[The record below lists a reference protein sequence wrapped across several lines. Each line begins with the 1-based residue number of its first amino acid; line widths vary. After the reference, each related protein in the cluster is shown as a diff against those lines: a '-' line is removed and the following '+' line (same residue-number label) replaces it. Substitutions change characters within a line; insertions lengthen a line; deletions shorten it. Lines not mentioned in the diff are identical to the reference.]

1 LEHCHD
7 SAELKVIK
15 TLNKRLE
22 LVNNCDVADLV
33 DLVKSLDSMLD
44 ELSQVDS

>member
-7 SAELKVIK
+7 SAELQVIK

>member
-1 LEHCHD
+1 LEHGD
-7 SAELKVIK
+7 NSAELEVIK
-15 TLNKRLE
+15 TLNKRSK

-33 DLVKSLDSMLD
+33 DLVKSLDSVLD

>member
-1 LEHCHD
+1 LEHGYN
-7 SAELKVIK
+7 SAELQVIK
-15 TLNKRLE
+15 TLNERLK
-22 LVNNCDVADLV
+22 LINNCDVVDLV